1 MVFKTRYTYILMFEV
16 PSLTSCHYMAR
27 HGDKFVKAEFRK
39 NMEVIFN
46 IRKEDVYNIFVSDIV
61 EKEENL

>member
-16 PSLTSCHYMAR
+16 PSLTSCHYMTR

-39 NMEVIFN
+39 NME
-46 IRKEDVYNIFVSDIV
+46 
-61 EKEENL
+61 